1 MFSFLF
7 STIFGLIFFGL
18 VLMLGM
24 AAIIFG
30 VVKVIGWMIKEM
42 RTAWKGKEG
51 GN

>member
-30 VVKVIGWMIKEM
+30 VVKVISWMIKEM
-42 RTAWKGKEG
+42 RTAWKGKGE
-51 GN
+51 